1 MSALT
6 GLSFYALDEASQQEV
21 LSVVASLPDDEVPEK
36 GWPIDGQALITQRVE
51 FAAALKQAKD
61 FVRSLE
67 PVGFQYFSDE
77 EAETYEKEL
86 AFAYYIALA
95 DCQLAI
101 YDRIPAKI
109 KARAEY
115 LKSIGDLRHKL
126 KHRHENLPPLK
137 QLQEDTPKDKDSPT
151 RYLGYMMIAPYLVEI
166 TKVNVLQSSKEQVKK
181 VAGYNNLRLY
191 LVWTTEMVANIC
203 SIMSRTLKH
212 ASSAVA
218 ECILQGVSDFTGAM
232 GWVLYFLRGG
242 IESGLLL
249 QNTVDMKGSCFEWM
263 WPDSLQI
270 SDEVRKLNLTLADR
284 WRGQWKE
291 KSCIILND
299 AAWGIVNFICFFILY
314 GAGSYG
320 YWGNILNA
328 TLFLFDLWHMNKIL
342 AEAQTDFESD
352 LKRFDEAIDE
362 LKAIIREADG
372 NEKLLQESNF
382 GLKKLQ
388 KGRKNLIRDWEFQRK
403 SHYLDVAY
411 ASSIVIVFS
420 ILCAFFLPSM
430 LLGPMSAVMMA
441 LAGSALCF
449 TLGIVYEALGTGIQL
464 EQIAATSEAH
474 YEDYCQ
480 YLEIFKAADE
490 GDDNKRRLIF
500 LEMYHAIAEVREQK
514 KLRHFQ
520 LVKMWTKCLTDMLIP
535 VLFVATFV
543 FMPLTLG
550 ASAFALGLAVILFA
564 RWQAKKLQPDLHI
577 ELDAFPEEAY
587 QEFCEV
593 LRDEKDIQPQALL
606 PIFKDEPLTVPPEAD
621 EDLPAPEAG

>member
-36 GWPIDGQALITQRVE
+36 GWPIDGRALITQRVE
-51 FAAALKQAKD
+51 FTAALKQAKR

-67 PVGFQYFSDE
+67 PVGFQYFTDA
-77 EAETYEKEL
+77 EAKIYENEL

-109 KARAEY
+109 KAKAEY
-115 LKSIGDLRHKL
+115 LQSIGDLRHKL
-126 KHRHENLPPLK
+126 KHRHEKLPPLK

-166 TKVNVLQSSKEQVKK
+166 TKVNVLQSSKEQVAK

-191 LVWTTEMVANIC
+191 LVWTVETVANIC
-203 SIMSRTLKH
+203 SIMSRTLNH
-212 ASSAVA
+212 ASTAVA
-218 ECILQGVSDFTGAM
+218 ECILQGVSNFTGAM

-249 QNTVDMKGSCFEWM
+249 QNTVDMKGSCFEWV

-291 KSCIILND
+291 KSCIVLND
-299 AAWGIVNFICFFILY
+299 AAWGIVNFVCFFILY

-320 YWGNILNA
+320 YWGNILNG
-328 TLFLFDLWHMNKIL
+328 TLFLFDLWHMNKLL
-342 AEAQTDFESD
+342 AEAQTDFEAE

-362 LKAIIREADG
+362 LKAVIKDTNN
-372 NEKLLQESNF
+372 NEKLLHESNF

-388 KGRKNLIRDWEFQRK
+388 RAREKLIRDWAFQQK

-411 ASSIVIVFS
+411 ALSIVIGFS

-430 LLGPMSAVMMA
+430 LLGPMTAVMMA

-449 TLGIVYEALGTGIQL
+449 TLGIVYEALGTRIQL
-464 EQIAATSEAH
+464 QQIAATSEAH
-474 YEDYCQ
+474 VDDFCQ
-480 YLEIFKAADE
+480 YLELYKTTDE
-490 GDDNKRRLIF
+490 HDDNKRRLIF
-500 LEMYHAIAEVREQK
+500 LEMYHAIAEVQDQK

-520 LVKMWTKCLTDMLIP
+520 LVKMWTKCLTDLLIP

-550 ASAFALGLAVILFA
+550 ASAFALGVAIILYA
-564 RWQAKKLQPDLHI
+564 RWQAKHLQPDLHVQL
-577 ELDAFPEEAY
+577 EAFPEKAY
-587 QEFCEV
+587 QDFCETI
-593 LRDEKDIQPQALL
+593 DKSKDIEPQALL
-606 PIFKDEPLTVPPEAD
+606 PIFKDDPLIASPDVD
-621 EDLPAPEAG
+621 ENLPAPEAG